1 MKSRGSGL
9 RALPHGIPRCV
20 RVRTVLVH
28 GRPVFRLST
37 MLGGTVRRRPR
48 IGSEEPQLP
57 RNLRPR
63 LPRHGHGGHRTMG
76 GHGGLRLFHAEGMER
91 RADRAR
97 RRAATRADREG
108 GWRHRV
114 EFIDCLRRSRSRH
127 GRRMGL
133 ELGRDGKLRRDR
145 WGGNGLRDDGAVV
158 GGRSRAPSGAKRGAD
173 FGDRLHVWGSRVHD
187 WQRRLA
193 RRWDARLLR
202 SHLESFSCGS
212 SAAPD
217 SARVHRPAGRTAHPA
232 LVVGR
237 RLVARTGSAPSAR
250 GERPPVR
257 ILEGAYR
264 DPSLSWRPNRKSISV
279 RQRRYVTIV
288 LVAIFAAL
296 VYLTTF
302 LLNLHDRSDEVAP
315 ILVISFGGLMLV
327 VLPAL
332 WVLYGGG
339 LPAAVAFSE
348 RGFHLWYDN
357 PYERQLNDDF
367 IPWAQIAKIEFRDAG
382 RYEKYWYLERTT
394 GEGEDLDKLS
404 AENLRALTAE
414 WKRRTEHDLQ
424 GGQAAVDA

>member
-1 MKSRGSGL
+1 MAQVCARCHTEFRGAYAFGL
-9 RALPHGIPRCV
+9 YWCTVDRFFVCRRCW
-20 RVRTVLVH
+20 
-28 GRPVFRLST
+28 
-37 MLGGTVRRRPR
+37 
-48 IGSEEPQLP
+48 EE
-57 RNLRPR
+57 RCGE
-63 LPRHGHGGHRTMG
+63 GHG
-76 GHGGLRLFHAEGMER
+76 
-91 RADRAR
+91 
-97 RRAATRADREG
+97 
-108 GWRHRV
+108 
-114 EFIDCLRRSRSRH
+114 
-127 GRRMGL
+127 
-133 ELGRDGKLRRDR
+133 
-145 WGGNGLRDDGAVV
+145 
-158 GGRSRAPSGAKRGAD
+158 SGAKNLSFRGISALGFLVMVTVVAAPWAGMVAYD
-173 FGDRLHVWGSRVHD
+173 YSTLKEWNAAPIVPVGELRLGQIAKVAGVIVSNSSIVFGGREVDTDGGWVWSWDATGSFAVTDGAGTVFATMERWWEVGPGLHPAPNAVRTSGTVYTSGDRVYMIGNVASRADGTLVFFVRILSPSPADPAPPPILLAFIALLVGPLIPLWLWAGVWWHGRAVLH
-187 WQRRLA
+187 RRA
-193 RRWDARLLR
+193 VN
-202 SHLESFSCGS
+202 GI
-212 SAAPD
+212 
-217 SARVHRPAGRTAHPA
+217 
-232 LVVGR
+232 
-237 RLVARTGSAPSAR
+237 
-250 GERPPVR
+250 PPVR

-302 LLNLHDRSDEVAP
+302 LLNLHERSDEVAP

-327 VLPAL
+327 VLPVL

>member
-1 MKSRGSGL
+1 MVTVVAAPWAGMVAYDYSTLKEWNAAPIVPVGELRLGQIAKVAGVIVSNSSIVFGGREVDTDGGWVWSWDATGSFAVTDGAGTVFATMERWWEVGPGL
-9 RALPHGIPRCV
+9 HPAPNA
-20 RVRTVLVH
+20 VRTSGTAYMSGDRVYMIGSVASRADGTLVFFVRILSPSPADPAPPPILLAFIALLVGPLIPLWLWAGVWWH
-28 GRPVFRLST
+28 GRAVL
-37 MLGGTVRRRPR
+37 
-48 IGSEEPQLP
+48 
-57 RNLRPR
+57 
-63 LPRHGHGGHRTMG
+63 H
-76 GHGGLRLFHAEGMER
+76 R
-91 RADRAR
+91 RA
-97 RRAATRADREG
+97 
-108 GWRHRV
+108 V
-114 EFIDCLRRSRSRH
+114 
-127 GRRMGL
+127 
-133 ELGRDGKLRRDR
+133 
-145 WGGNGLRDDGAVV
+145 NGI
-158 GGRSRAPSGAKRGAD
+158 
-173 FGDRLHVWGSRVHD
+173 
-187 WQRRLA
+187 
-193 RRWDARLLR
+193 
-202 SHLESFSCGS
+202 
-212 SAAPD
+212 
-217 SARVHRPAGRTAHPA
+217 
-232 LVVGR
+232 
-237 RLVARTGSAPSAR
+237 
-250 GERPPVR
+250 PPVR
-257 ILEGAYR
+257 ILESAYR

-302 LLNLHDRSDEVAP
+302 LLNLHERSDEVAP

-327 VLPAL
+327 VLPVL

>member
-1 MKSRGSGL
+1 MVTVVAAPWAGMVAYDYSTLKEWNAAPIVPVGELRLGQIAKVAGVIVSNSSIVFGGREVDTDGGWVWSWDATGSFAVTDGAGTVFATMERWWEVGPGL
-9 RALPHGIPRCV
+9 HPAPNA
-20 RVRTVLVH
+20 VRTSGTVYMSGDRVYMIGSVASRADGTLVFFVRILSPSPADPAPPPILLAFIALLVGPLIPLWLWAGVWWH
-28 GRPVFRLST
+28 GRAVL
-37 MLGGTVRRRPR
+37 
-48 IGSEEPQLP
+48 
-57 RNLRPR
+57 
-63 LPRHGHGGHRTMG
+63 H
-76 GHGGLRLFHAEGMER
+76 R
-91 RADRAR
+91 RA
-97 RRAATRADREG
+97 
-108 GWRHRV
+108 V
-114 EFIDCLRRSRSRH
+114 
-127 GRRMGL
+127 
-133 ELGRDGKLRRDR
+133 
-145 WGGNGLRDDGAVV
+145 NGI
-158 GGRSRAPSGAKRGAD
+158 
-173 FGDRLHVWGSRVHD
+173 
-187 WQRRLA
+187 
-193 RRWDARLLR
+193 
-202 SHLESFSCGS
+202 
-212 SAAPD
+212 
-217 SARVHRPAGRTAHPA
+217 
-232 LVVGR
+232 
-237 RLVARTGSAPSAR
+237 
-250 GERPPVR
+250 PPVR

-302 LLNLHDRSDEVAP
+302 LLNLHERSDEVAP

-327 VLPAL
+327 VLPVL

-404 AENLRALTAE
+404 VENLRALTAE